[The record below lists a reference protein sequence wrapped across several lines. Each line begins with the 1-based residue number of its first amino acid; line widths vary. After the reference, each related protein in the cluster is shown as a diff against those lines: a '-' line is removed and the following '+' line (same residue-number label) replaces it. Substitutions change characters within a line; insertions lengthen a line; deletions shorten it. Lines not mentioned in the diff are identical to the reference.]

1 MKITARCPI
10 QQYGYMEF
18 EGTQADL
25 TTIERYYN
33 MYAEKPLTFRG
44 APEIASSDT
53 HQWKVIE
60 TFTGEKLRYDSE
72 KHHYET
78 LDGKRLLSGS
88 KYAEQFATP
97 FDRDL
102 ILGRTAKK
110 LGSTVE
116 HIGKL
121 WDKRGEMARHFGTA
135 LHVAMETWFLGRGTG
150 YEIPKIQFLADAV
163 DSFPLKNEKVLPEI
177 MVSDVKRLLVGQID
191 GLLVTGEKQGVI
203 LDYKT
208 DQSIKKNLPKHEAQ
222 MSLYAS
228 ILKAFGW
235 SISHAE
241 LWSYTSKWEKFHVDL
256 KEVKI

>member
-1 MKITARCPI
+1 MSEAKGPYKIGRPEE
-10 QQYGYMEF
+10 YEGEGGYVS
-18 EGTQADL
+18 
-25 TTIERYYN
+25 ERLIG
-33 MYAEKPLTFRG
+33 PGLGRWG
-44 APEIASSDT
+44 APEISDPMT
-53 HQWKVIE
+53 DEEQTSLVATANAIYSA
-60 TFTGEKLRYDSE
+60 GRCVP
-72 KHHYET
+72 
-78 LDGKRLLSGS
+78 RR
-88 KYAEQFATP
+88 AEEGNG
-97 FDRDL
+97 RL